1 MKIDQTKAHAMTL
14 HVMSMH
20 VWCSDF
26 FRSHLMIVFLLREKT
41 SHRIID
47 QRKQLHGLK
56 GKTDFCGFVHFLFTV
71 PDEINGLC
79 LSGVETRVVVPG
91 RF

>member
-1 MKIDQTKAHAMTL
+1 
-14 HVMSMH
+14 MSMH

-47 QRKQLHGLK
+47 ERKQLHGLK
-56 GKTDFCGFVHFLFTV
+56 GKIDFCGFVHFLFTV

-91 RF
+91 HF

>member
-1 MKIDQTKAHAMTL
+1 MLLDI
-14 HVMSMH
+14 
-20 VWCSDF
+20 WCSDF

-41 SHRIID
+41 SHRIIYE
-47 QRKQLHGLK
+47 RKQLHGLK
-56 GKTDFCGFVHFLFTV
+56 GKIDFCGFVHFLFTV

-79 LSGVETRVVVPG
+79 LSGVETRVEVPG

>member
-1 MKIDQTKAHAMTL
+1 
-14 HVMSMH
+14 MSMH

-41 SHRIID
+41 SHRMIYE
-47 QRKQLHGLK
+47 RKQLHGLK
-56 GKTDFCGFVHFLFTV
+56 GKTDFCGFDHFLFTET
-71 PDEINGLC
+71 DEINGLC

>member
-1 MKIDQTKAHAMTL
+1 
-14 HVMSMH
+14 
-20 VWCSDF
+20 
-26 FRSHLMIVFLLREKT
+26 MIVFLLREKT

-47 QRKQLHGLK
+47 ERKHLHGLK
-56 GKTDFCGFVHFLFTV
+56 GNIDFCGFVHFLFTV

-91 RF
+91 RFLNKTEGQLFAYVAVTVRIGNLLQNGNFF